1 MGKKHPAIKTVEKA
15 DKAVTRKAAEYRE
28 KPAVKAL
35 GLFGDL
41 GDQPPMVALCLA
53 TTAAGLV
60 RRDPRLTRAGL
71 RMLASHALATGL
83 KAILKRSIDRTRP
96 DLLID
101 DDHYETGKGERN
113 EGDYNSFP
121 SGHTAGAVAVARAFA
136 RDYPEFA
143 VPAYVGAAT
152 IAGIQIPRCHHFVSD
167 ITVGAAIGAASE
179 AVVSGAER
187 LWRRSSADPR

>member
-28 KPAVKAL
+28 EPAVKLL
-35 GLFGDL
+35 GRFGDL

-53 TTAAGLV
+53 TAAAGLV

-83 KAILKRSIDRTRP
+83 KAIVKRSIDRTRP

-101 DDHYETGKGERN
+101 DDHYETGKGKRN

-143 VPAYVGAAT
+143 LPAYVGAAT
-152 IAGIQIPRCHHFVSD
+152 IAGIQIPRCHHFASD
-167 ITVGAAIGAASE
+167 ITAGAAIGFASE
-179 AVVSGAER
+179 ALVSGATQHLR
-187 LWRRSSADPR
+187 QSSAGQG